1 VATQLQRDLVANAGA
16 RFWSM
21 ALNLIAVPIYLR
33 HLGAEAYGLVGVMI
47 LLENIAELMDS
58 GLGMTLN
65 RELARRAPTDAGEE
79 DTRRSLLATL
89 QAIHVTLAVLSG
101 LLVLA
106 CAPLIARRWV
116 QARALDPTTITECL
130 RWMSLAVASAVLFS
144 FYQGGL
150 FGARRQVGVNVI
162 TIVFST
168 LRVGGCMLLLTTV
181 TRAPQAFFATQGI
194 TLAGQT
200 LASAILLWRALPR
213 TGQRARFEMRYVREV
228 WRFTVTVSANALLT
242 ATVSQI
248 DKVVFSR
255 VLTLAE
261 FGYYT
266 LAGTAGGLLWA
277 AVLPLTAPF
286 FPRFA
291 ALWERRALDALADIY
306 HRATQLTT
314 LAVAPLAAVLA
325 AFATPL
331 LLIWT
336 RNAEVAEHAGPIMTL
351 LVAGVACNAL
361 ASIPSLMQS
370 ACGWPGLMTSYNAVY
385 AAVLAPALWLAAE
398 ELGVIGALVVWA
410 VPNAGYLFVTTP
422 IMHRRILRGELG
434 TWLRW
439 DVGAPALVAIAVAA
453 ACRLAMPPLGRGPAF
468 AYAAATGVVTLA
480 ATFLCL
486 GRLRG
491 MAVQRWGDL
500 RRRYA

>member
-1 VATQLQRDLVANAGA
+1 
-16 RFWSM
+16 
-21 ALNLIAVPIYLR
+21 
-33 HLGAEAYGLVGVMI
+33 
-47 LLENIAELMDS
+47 
-58 GLGMTLN
+58 
-65 RELARRAPTDAGEE
+65 
-79 DTRRSLLATL
+79 
-89 QAIHVTLAVLSG
+89 
-101 LLVLA
+101 
-106 CAPLIARRWV
+106 
-116 QARALDPTTITECL
+116 
-130 RWMSLAVASAVLFS
+130 
-144 FYQGGL
+144 
-150 FGARRQVGVNVI
+150 
-162 TIVFST
+162 
-168 LRVGGCMLLLTTV
+168 
-181 TRAPQAFFATQGI
+181 
-194 TLAGQT
+194 
-200 LASAILLWRALPR
+200 
-213 TGQRARFEMRYVREV
+213 
-228 WRFTVTVSANALLT
+228 
-242 ATVSQI
+242 
-248 DKVVFSR
+248 
-255 VLTLAE
+255 
-261 FGYYT
+261 
-266 LAGTAGGLLWA
+266 
-277 AVLPLTAPF
+277 
-286 FPRFA
+286 
-291 ALWERRALDALADIY
+291 
-306 HRATQLTT
+306 
-314 LAVAPLAAVLA
+314 
-325 AFATPL
+325 
-331 LLIWT
+331 
-336 RNAEVAEHAGPIMTL
+336 MTL